1 MLDPS
6 KPQHIDLK
14 DFSSYIG
21 TCLEF
26 AQKRFSKFKNL
37 AAIAEQEDELNKYP
51 RLASLEEPRH
61 IHVLDDKLVGQKELK
76 RAQNAFL
83 DGSVLL
89 EHTCAGEATRL
100 GMGTKYLIN
109 PRLDLSPKT
118 LINLLGEDYDIPVD
132 PDSLRS
138 MNLGRRHM
146 LQLAWDLTQLAEQ
159 AGKDPAK
166 VLQKQVLL
174 VIVNQ
179 ASWEAI
185 LHDFGEANFY
195 GFSRPRVLFM
205 VQQDFH
211 GIALVDKKWTYD
223 TNSPRRLHNHGQML
237 LQTAMDNQVFRLSDS
252 GRPAYLTWS
261 EYRQILGEF
270 EDKVSF
276 NIEDLDYL
284 SQSLDEEG
292 LAAALKLSDSGAR
305 MVMEVVANN
314 PDNPQKGGLC
324 AWDSELKRDVM
335 VESFQLAGLE
345 NSHITYLNKN
355 VNHYPFP
362 SIALTQV
369 REYGLSMPVAVK
381 KGFLYFQ
388 PIQGDV
394 NFLVDTAF
402 FQRKTIRPINSWKS
416 GANTIQALQAMA
428 EQEKR
433 KGFVPWAKKITGLDL

>member
-1 MLDPS
+1 MLDPFE
-6 KPQHIDLK
+6 PQHIDLT

-26 AQKRFSKFKNL
+26 AKKRFSKFKNI

-76 RAQNAFL
+76 RAQNALL

-118 LINLLGEDYDIPVD
+118 LTKLLGEDYDIPVD

-166 VLQKQVLL
+166 VLQKQTLL

-211 GIALVDKKWTYD
+211 GFALVDKKWTYD
-223 TNSPRRLHNHGQML
+223 TSSPRRLHNHGQML
-237 LQTAMDNQVFRLSDS
+237 MQSAMDNQVFRLSDS

-270 EDKVSF
+270 EDKVSL

-345 NSHITYLNKN
+345 NSQITYLNKN

-369 REYGLSMPVAVK
+369 REYGLSMPVTVK

-388 PIQGDV
+388 PIQGDM

-402 FQRKTIRPINSWKS
+402 IQRKTVNPINSWKS
-416 GANTIQALQAMA
+416 GANTVQALEAMA

-433 KGFVPWAKKITGLDL
+433 KGFVPWAKKITNLDL